1 MLNKW
6 LFRKP
11 GNKLEAERADDRPAP
26 RAPDK
31 LFTACPS
38 CKSAVLSTDLEKN
51 MNCCPHCDRHFAWGA
66 RKRIQALFD
75 EGSFVEIDAE
85 LTSDNY
91 INFPDYDRKL
101 LDARRKSGEHE
112 AVLCGTA
119 TIDGHKTAV
128 FAMEG
133 AFMMGSMGS
142 VVGEK
147 ITRLFEKALHEG
159 LPVIG
164 FTVSGGARMQ
174 EGILSLMQM
183 AKTSA
188 AVKKHSDAGLLYICV
203 LCDPTT
209 GGVTASFAMQSDIA
223 LAEPRAL
230 ICFAGP
236 RVIEQ
241 TIRQKLPEGFQ
252 SAEFLMEKGFIDRI
266 VSRADMREELRVLLM
281 LHQMEGVH
289 AGD

>member
-1 MLNKW
+1 MLTKW
-6 LFRKP
+6 PFRKP
-11 GNKLEAERADDRPAP
+11 GIKLEAERAENLPQP
-26 RAPDK
+26 KAPDK
-31 LFTACPS
+31 LFTACPG
-38 CKSAVLSTDLEKN
+38 CKNAVLSTDIEKN
-51 MNCCPHCDRHFAWGA
+51 LHCCPICDRHFAWGA
-66 RKRIQALFD
+66 RQRIQALAD
-75 EGSFVEIDAE
+75 EDSFVEMDGD

-91 INFPDYDRKL
+91 IGFPEYDRKL
-101 LDARRKSGEHE
+101 QDARRKSGENE
-112 AVLCGTA
+112 AVICGTA
-119 TIDGHKTAV
+119 ALGGHKTAL
-128 FAMEG
+128 FTMEG

-147 ITRLFEKALHEG
+147 ITRLFELALREH

-223 LAEPRAL
+223 LAEPKAL

-266 VSRADMREELRVLLM
+266 VPRARMREELRLLLA
-281 LHQMEGVH
+281 LHETEDGH